1 MIERRFMKGAQLR
14 ATKADTPGIEG
25 YAAVFNEEYVLW
37 DGPSYRVVE
46 IVKPGTFTRALKEKQ
61 DVRCLFN
68 HDPNHLLG
76 RSAAGTLRMKQDDK
90 GLTFANDMP
99 DTQLGRDV
107 RTSVDRGDLDGCS
120 FAFNVTKQTWREETD
135 NGKTTST
142 REIEDVDLYDVGP
155 VTYPAYTGTSV
166 GARSEEMRSRVLSID
181 GLPPDVRSAIERGKK
196 KDAECDC
203 RCVACARDSK
213 CDNCADHMVDCGDE
227 KNCRCKDTRSAHAAA
242 ARGSVGGGEDCQCDC
257 PECQVGD
264 CENCSDDSCE
274 DKFCD
279 HDGVG
284 DGDRDLDGRSADL
297 DAIDSRLMQHGLR
310 PIA

>member
-1 MIERRFMKGAQLR
+1 MIERRFVKGAQVR
-14 ATKADTPGIEG
+14 ATKNETPGIEG
-25 YAAVFNEEYVLW
+25 YAAVFDEEYVLW
-37 DGPSYRVVE
+37 ESPSCRVVE

-76 RSAAGTLRMKQDDK
+76 RTTAGTLRMKQDDK
-90 GLTFANDMP
+90 GLSFTNDMP

-120 FAFNVTKQTWREETD
+120 FAFNVTKQTWREETE
-135 NGKTTST
+135 NGKTIST

-166 GARSEEMRSRVLSID
+166 GARSEEMRSRVLSIE
-181 GLPPDVRSAIERGKK
+181 GLPAEVRAAIERGKK
-196 KDAECDC
+196 KEAECDC
-203 RCVACARDSK
+203 RCVACKRDGK

-227 KNCRCKDTRSAHAAA
+227 KNCRCMDSRS
-242 ARGSVGGGEDCQCDC
+242 ARGSVGGGEDCECTC

-264 CENCSDDSCE
+264 CENCSEAACDD
-274 DKFCD
+274 KNCD
-279 HDGVG
+279 HTGEGDN
-284 DGDRDLDGRSADL
+284 DGDDRNANVE
-297 DAIDSRLMQHGLR
+297 AIDARLLIHGLK